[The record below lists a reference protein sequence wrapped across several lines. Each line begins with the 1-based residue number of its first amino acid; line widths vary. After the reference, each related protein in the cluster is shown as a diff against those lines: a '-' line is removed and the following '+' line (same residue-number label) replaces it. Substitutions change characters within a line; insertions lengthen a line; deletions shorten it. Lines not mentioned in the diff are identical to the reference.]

1 MGTALSPA
9 GVMPTG
15 WRPWARRVH
24 RWVGMVLGLWLALV
38 SCTGGLLVFRG
49 EIEAALRPGL
59 TRVTPGPRRAML
71 EDIHAR
77 VRQAHPEAVF
87 RTVNLP
93 TTPTAS
99 ASWWGHDGRGRSFHV
114 HANPYTGELL
124 GVDVASGNVTEWL
137 YLFHA
142 QLLWGDTGEQVNGVG
157 SVVWVLLLATGW
169 VLAWPRAMGRW
180 REVLT
185 VRWGAQVRR
194 RVLDLHR
201 AVGVWAWVPL
211 MVIVVTGAYFP
222 FPAPFRWLASVG
234 HGTSMVEDAPVAT
247 GSTVEARV
255 TLDAVVRAADALCP
269 GVPAN
274 WIRLPQRE
282 GDVFTVR
289 KRLPGDWRTQ
299 GDNHVHVDPASGR
312 VIRMDLHSERPMGQ
326 RVLRA
331 MFPLHVG
338 TFGGTTTRVIWA
350 ALGCVPAVLL
360 ASGAWLAWR
369 RSHQRVA
376 PAVAP
381 GAPRDPSEDF
391 LQENP
396 NPNPKDENVD
406 RA

>member
-1 MGTALSPA
+1 M
-9 GVMPTG
+9 
-15 WRPWARRVH
+15 
-24 RWVGMVLGLWLALV
+24 
-38 SCTGGLLVFRG
+38 VFRG
-49 EIEAALRPGL
+49 EIEAALHPGL
-59 TRVTPGPRRAML
+59 TRVTPGPGRAVL

-87 RTVNLP
+87 RTLNLP
-93 TTPTAS
+93 TTPTES
-99 ASWWGHDGRGRSFHV
+99 VSWWGHDGQGRSFHV
-114 HANPYTGELL
+114 YANPYTGELL
-124 GVDVASGNVTEWL
+124 GVDMASGNVTEWL

-142 QLLWGDTGEQVNGVG
+142 QLLGGETGEQVNGVG
-157 SVVWVLLLATGW
+157 AFVWVLLLATG
-169 VLAWPRAMGRW
+169 LALARPREMGRW
-180 REVLT
+180 REALT
-185 VRWGAQVRR
+185 VRWRAQVRR

-234 HGTSMVEDAPVAT
+234 DGTSMVEDAPVAT

-269 GVPAN
+269 WAPAN

-312 VIRMDLHSERPMGQ
+312 VIRMDLHRDRPMGQ
-326 RVLRA
+326 RFLRA
-331 MFPLHVG
+331 IFPLHVG
-338 TFGGTTTRVIWA
+338 AFGGTTTRVMWA
-350 ALGCVPAVLL
+350 ALGWVPALLL
-360 ASGAWLAWR
+360 ASGAWMARR
-369 RSHQRVA
+369 RSRQRTA
-376 PAVAP
+376 PAVVP
-381 GAPRDPSEDF
+381 GGPRNPSHGFQQADS
-391 LQENP
+391 
-396 NPNPKDENVD
+396 NPNPKDEHVD